1 MVNFSRQSHNAVV
14 KWLWT
19 VDKVTLFVAFAL
31 LLIGIILDVTASPAV
46 ARRLN
51 AADDYALVRKQ
62 IQFVVLSCGI
72 ILGMSLFSLQT
83 IRRISIFGFVALLG
97 MLVATLLFGT
107 EIKGAK
113 RWLYF
118 FGFSLQ
124 SSELMKP
131 IFIVWTAWL
140 LERSKKLDY
149 FKGWHWA
156 FVSYFMVV
164 FLLLLQP
171 DIGMTLLISSIFVL
185 QLFLAGLPW
194 IFVGVAGVGGVC
206 ALFVLYF
213 TYPHFRARV
222 DQFLYGTNE
231 TSYQINK
238 AMEAFQNGNLVGR
251 GPGEGTVKLSIPDAH
266 TDFVFAVAGEEY
278 GVWLCLIIIAL
289 FSVIVIRTLHQ
300 SAKESNLFVMYA
312 EVGLAG
318 SLGLQAFVNM
328 ASSLHIIPT
337 KGMTLPFISYGGSS
351 LLGTAIEIGMLL
363 AITRKNT
370 ASEDKDLY

>member
-83 IRRISIFGFVALLG
+83 IRRISILGFVALLG

>member
-51 AADDYALVRKQ
+51 AGDDYALVRKQ

-72 ILGMSLFSLQT
+72 ILGMSLLSLQT
-83 IRRISIFGFVALLG
+83 IRRISILGFVALLG

>member
-51 AADDYALVRKQ
+51 AGDDYALVRKQ

-72 ILGMSLFSLQT
+72 ILGMSLLSLQT

-194 IFVGVAGVGGVC
+194 IFVGVSGVGGVC

>member
-51 AADDYALVRKQ
+51 AGDDYALVRKQ

-72 ILGMSLFSLQT
+72 ILGMSLLSLQT

-337 KGMTLPFISYGGSS
+337 KGMTFPFISYGGSS